1 MRSSSRVA
9 LRMFLTTV
17 LFSTNTPAQT
27 KLSDENAYNPIP
39 SPDAKNIAAVRT
51 GWPRPGGSGGWGRS
65 NLVSEIIILDR
76 EGHTLSS
83 KPLADGFIA
92 DWTKAGIVS
101 FRGWSYSLISAGGS
115 VLQQGPVCPGQ
126 IRVGPRPKCA
136 ERVAYLPKT
145 NGFVWVFQKFGDSV
159 LLTPDKELSSHH
171 HLKLLG
177 DWLVPSP
184 DERYIAVGPRYL
196 GQSLSIYDIREKTWI
211 DLGAVTIH
219 PDKGW
224 NWMEPSWN
232 PWFADSSQLAF
243 FTTEGL
249 VVSSPDGRQK
259 RVVLRTEEP
268 AGLAVPSPDGRAIA
282 YATFKSRP
290 RNSDPGSWPIWGCTG
305 IWVVALQGPSQPR
318 RVVGQ
323 TSESTLD
330 LRWLDNDHLVFDRIA
345 EHAPPRAQ
353 LWTVDVVR

>member
-1 MRSSSRVA
+1 MQLAIVVLTTS
-9 LRMFLTTV
+9 MFL
-17 LFSTNTPAQT
+17 LSAAAQVQ
-27 KLSDENAYNPIP
+27 LSDENAYNPIP

-51 GWPRPGGSGGWGRS
+51 GWSRPGGSGGWGRS

-83 KPLADGFIA
+83 KPLSDGFIA

-101 FRGWSYSLISAGGS
+101 FRSWSYSLISAGGS

-126 IRVGPRPKCA
+126 IRVGPPPKCA
-136 ERVAYLPKT
+136 ERVAYLPKA
-145 NGFVWVFQKFGDSV
+145 NAFVWVFQKFGDSV

-171 HLKLLG
+171 HQNFLG

-184 DERYIAVGPRYL
+184 DEKYIAVGPRYL
-196 GQSLSIYDIREKTWI
+196 RESSLNIYDIREKTWI
-211 DLGAVTIH
+211 DLGTVTIH
-219 PDKGW
+219 PDRGW
-224 NWMEPSWN
+224 DWMEPSWN

-290 RNSDPGSWPIWGCTG
+290 RNSVRGSWPIWGCTG
-305 IWVVALQGPSQPR
+305 IWVVGLQGPSQPR
-318 RVVGQ
+318 RLVGQ
-323 TSESTLD
+323 TSESTFD
-330 LRWLDNDHLVFDRIA
+330 LRWLDNDHLVFERIA
-345 EHAPPRAQ
+345 EQAPPKAR
-353 LWTVDVVR
+353 LWTVAEDR